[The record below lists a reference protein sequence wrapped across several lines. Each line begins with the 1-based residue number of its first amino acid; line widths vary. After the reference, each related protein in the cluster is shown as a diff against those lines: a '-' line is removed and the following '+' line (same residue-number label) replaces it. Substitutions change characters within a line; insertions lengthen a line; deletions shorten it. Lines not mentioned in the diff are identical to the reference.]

1 MRDDKYKKIGSAM
14 YLDRSSGR
22 LISFK
27 VTMNGTNCNLIKP
40 MLDETYQTISYIDKN
55 DIT

>member
-27 VTMNGTNCNLIKP
+27 VTMNGTNCNLIQP
-40 MLDETYQTISYIDKN
+40 MLN
-55 DIT
+55 